1 MWDQQ
6 QSYLFYGDNLQT
18 ALLETQMIRRL
29 FSEILLKP
37 SQIKKKK
44 AVSMQIGN
52 TFRGVEIYAV

>member
-37 SQIKKKK
+37 SQIKKK

>member
-44 AVSMQIGN
+44 KQ
-52 TFRGVEIYAV
+52 YQCK